1 MHKAKSQIMK
11 ERSNSQV
18 EATQDRILQYIR
30 DKGYE
35 YNSILP
41 KEDDLAQELGVSR
54 VVMREAYSG
63 LRTLGF
69 IETRRKKGTIF
80 VQPKVFGM
88 LQYVIMSGLL
98 DKESI
103 KDLYELRLMLEIGMA
118 DLVVENRDQA
128 KIKEL
133 LEIVEKEE
141 KCTDPQ
147 LLRSYDV
154 EFHTILYKMTGNK
167 SLEYFQKL
175 LHQLFQLY
183 TPKPVDWLKN
193 EMITHRTLVALLQR
207 GDTELFRSA
216 MRTHLEIQFINK
228 ERNLSNCKLLCTLN
242 LT

>member
-1 MHKAKSQIMK
+1 MLIKSSMIENTQRKNSQI
-11 ERSNSQV
+11 EEV
-18 EATQDRILQYIR
+18 QDKILQYIR
-30 DKGYE
+30 DNGFE
-35 YNSILP
+35 YNTVLP
-41 KEDDLAQELGVSR
+41 KEDEMAQELGVSR

-69 IETRRKKGTIF
+69 IETKRKKGTIF

-88 LQYVIMSGLL
+88 LKYVIMSGLL

-118 DLVVENRDQA
+118 DLVVANPNDDRIQ
-128 KIKEL
+128 EL
-133 LEIVEKEE
+133 MEIVEKEE
-141 KCTDPQ
+141 KCTDSQ
-147 LLRSYDV
+147 LLREYDV
-154 EFHTILYKMTGNK
+154 QFHTILYKMTGNK

-183 TPKPVDWLKN
+183 TPKPADWLKN

-216 MRTHLEIQFINK
+216 MRTHLEIQFTNK
-228 ERNLSNCKLLCTLN
+228 ERNLSNCR
-242 LT
+242 